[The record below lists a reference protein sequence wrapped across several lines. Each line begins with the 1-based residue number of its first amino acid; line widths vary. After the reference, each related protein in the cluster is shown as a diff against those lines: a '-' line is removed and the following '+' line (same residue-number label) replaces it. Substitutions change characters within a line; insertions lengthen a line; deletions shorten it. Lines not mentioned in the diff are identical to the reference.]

1 MSNLDDLKNR
11 NRIPITDHLWVY
23 EDDPSMLLLDID
35 NKTLSVRFT
44 PNSKLVN
51 ILSDEEKEKLA
62 WYRKFLTT
70 FEKGENNF
78 NECVS
83 DILHLFPKL
92 ADVEGNYI
100 SNESLEKHGKAKKM
114 EEKNEEK
121 QIETKQAI
129 VQKPK
134 TEMKIGKPE
143 RMAMLYKIPSEL
155 ANMFFM
161 TIDDA
166 LYVKAPGL
174 LYMAGKKGYSRIL
187 TTSHY
192 DETHKEWVAETEVY
206 PLIPKDVIEA
216 IPKMQVDLAKEILTT
231 YYGATKG
238 EGRASDDNVKNTRM
252 KPFHKELAETR
263 SVNRALRLFTGYGG
277 TSYEEMPQGEIVEGD
292 TN

>member
-62 WYRKFLTT
+62 WYRKFLTA
-70 FEKGENNF
+70 FEKGERDF
-78 NECVS
+78 NWCVS
-83 DILHLFPKL
+83 GILRLFPKL

-100 SNESLEKHGKAKKM
+100 SNESLEKHGKVKKM

-155 ANMFFM
+155 A
-161 TIDDA
+161 
-166 LYVKAPGL
+166 
-174 LYMAGKKGYSRIL
+174 
-187 TTSHY
+187 
-192 DETHKEWVAETEVY
+192 
-206 PLIPKDVIEA
+206 
-216 IPKMQVDLAKEILTT
+216 
-231 YYGATKG
+231 
-238 EGRASDDNVKNTRM
+238 
-252 KPFHKELAETR
+252 ETR
-263 SVNRALRLFTGYGG
+263 SVNRALRLFTGYVG